1 MSIINSIR
9 SQLAPI
15 HPQGYPFIG
24 GFALASLILFLIW
37 TPLGWIGTL
46 ATAWCA
52 YFFRD
57 PVRVTPLRE
66 GLVVSPADGRVSRVV
81 NAVPPP
87 ELGLSERPLPR
98 ISIFMSVFDCHV
110 NRSPM
115 SGRIERMVYRAGK
128 FINADLDKASEDNER
143 NALIIATARAR
154 IGVVQI
160 AGLVA
165 RRIVPFVREGQTIVA
180 GDRIGMI
187 RFGSRLDV
195 YLPEGGRALVAE
207 GQTAIAGETVL
218 ADLAVTD
225 AGRSYQGWLTAESP
239 AWRYRARSAIL
250 PIMTFSPFDPDRL
263 AIRRRRF
270 RAIPVRMLIP
280 NLITLLALCAGLT
293 AIRLAFEDK
302 LEWALAA
309 IVFAAALDGL
319 DGRVARLI
327 KGQSRFGAELDS
339 LADFVNFGC
348 APGLIVY
355 LWGLHD
361 LGNVGWI
368 ARWCLRSA
376 ARCGSPAST

>member
-1 MSIINSIR
+1 MSIINSVR

-24 GFALASLILFLIW
+24 GFALASLILFFLW

-143 NALIIATARAR
+143 NALIIATTRVR

-218 ADLAVTD
+218 ADLAVND
-225 AGRSYQGWLTAESP
+225 AGRSY
-239 AWRYRARSAIL
+239 
-250 PIMTFSPFDPDRL
+250 
-263 AIRRRRF
+263 
-270 RAIPVRMLIP
+270 
-280 NLITLLALCAGLT
+280 
-293 AIRLAFEDK
+293 K
-302 LEWALAA
+302 
-309 IVFAAALDGL
+309 
-319 DGRVARLI
+319 
-327 KGQSRFGAELDS
+327 
-339 LADFVNFGC
+339 
-348 APGLIVY
+348 
-355 LWGLHD
+355 
-361 LGNVGWI
+361 VG
-368 ARWCLRSA
+368 
-376 ARCGSPAST
+376 